1 MYCGAC
7 ARDVALIMG
16 LRSLGHDVQVVPLY
30 TPLRLDSDEPFP
42 TAPIFMGGINVYL
55 QQRFPLFRRIP
66 GALDRILDSTSL
78 LRLVSRFAIS
88 TKASELGEM
97 TVDVLRGAEGPLEK
111 ESRRLFGYLEEQPKP
126 DVAVITNTMLSGLA
140 PQLKKELGSA
150 VLCQVQGE
158 DGFIGAMNEPYRSQA
173 EELIRE
179 NAKSVELFVS
189 PNESYAETMVQYLD
203 IPEEK
208 MRVVRTGLGAEVYT
222 NPQPRRRDPFTVGYL
237 SGIAHGKGL
246 DILIEAWRR
255 LVQEQGRDVRLL
267 VAGLVLD
274 KEYWQGI
281 RGPLEEGE
289 LAENAEYVGELEPA
303 KKAGFLRRC
312 SAFCVPSRQAEVR
325 AVAVM
330 EALASGVPAV
340 APDTGVFPEMLALTG
355 GGHLF
360 ASEDVDDLMAQLA
373 ALMDAPEE
381 ADRLG
386 RQGAEGIAEHYS
398 VERSA
403 EGMAAAL
410 EEAAQT

>member
-7 ARDVALIMG
+7 ARDVALVMG

-30 TPLRLDSDEPFP
+30 TPLRLDTDEPFP
-42 TAPIFMGGINVYL
+42 VSPVYMGGINVYL
-55 QQRFPLFRRIP
+55 QQRFPLLRRIP
-66 GALDRILDSTSL
+66 AALDRVFDSASL

-97 TVDVLRGAEGPLEK
+97 TVDVLRGAKGPLQK
-111 ESRRLFGYLEEQPKP
+111 ESRRLFGYLEARSKP
-126 DVAVITNTMLSGLA
+126 DVVVITNTMLSGLA
-140 PQLKKELGSA
+140 PELKERSGSA

-158 DGFIGAMNEPYRSQA
+158 YGFIGAMKEPFRSQA
-173 EELIRE
+173 QELVRE
-179 NAKSVELFVS
+179 NAKSVDLFVS
-189 PNESYAETMVQYLD
+189 PNESYAGTMVEYLD

-222 NPQPRRRDPFTVGYL
+222 NPEPRHRDPFTVGYL

-255 LVQEQGRDVRLL
+255 LVQEQDRDIRLL

-274 KEYWQGI
+274 KEYWQRI

-289 LAENAEYVGELEPA
+289 LAAKAEYVGELELA
-303 KKAGFLRRC
+303 EKVGFLRRC

-340 APDTGVFPEMLALTG
+340 APDTGVFPEAFALAG
-355 GGHLF
+355 GGRLF

-373 ALMDAPEE
+373 ALMDAPGE
-381 ADRLG
+381 ADQLG
-386 RQGAEGIAEHYS
+386 RQGAEGIAEHHS

-403 EGMAAAL
+403 EGMAAAF
-410 EEAAQT
+410 EEVVQA